1 MKKLLTITILSFFFS
16 VSVTANEE
24 RWVRLLSG
32 EDPLYPGYFYK
43 VFVDLNS
50 IKTGKEWG
58 MKGELFYQQLN
69 AFEKPV
75 KDPSGNLTLFTNL
88 LSYEV
93 NCSEVKKRKIFSQWY
108 DKKIFNNKE
117 SFNINLFYT
126 TPVPDTRSIVTENW
140 EYYDKEKPKAVG
152 KVTIREICLFKGIKI
167 KESTKGFEEIIK
179 KDPFQGKSP
188 EEKKAID
195 DLLNDSDFMKK
206 VLEDIEK
213 QKEQI
218 NN

>member
-1 MKKLLTITILSFFFS
+1 
-16 VSVTANEE
+16 
-24 RWVRLLSG
+24 
-32 EDPLYPGYFYK
+32 
-43 VFVDLNS
+43 
-50 IKTGKEWG
+50 
-58 MKGELFYQQLN
+58 MKGELFYKQLN
-69 AFEKPV
+69 AFEKPIE
-75 KDPSGNLTLFTNL
+75 DPSGNLTLFTNL

-117 SFNINLFYT
+117 SSNINLFYT
-126 TPVPDTRSIVTENW
+126 TPVPDTTSIVIGNW
-140 EYYDKEKPKAVG
+140 EYYVEAKPKALG
-152 KVTIREICLFKGIKI
+152 KVTIREICSFKGIKI
-167 KESTKGFEEIIK
+167 KESTKGSDKKIK
-179 KDPFQGKSP
+179 KIKKIKKNKKLLEGKSP

>member
-1 MKKLLTITILSFFFS
+1 
-16 VSVTANEE
+16 
-24 RWVRLLSG
+24 
-32 EDPLYPGYFYK
+32 
-43 VFVDLNS
+43 
-50 IKTGKEWG
+50 

-69 AFEKPV
+69 AFEKPI

-152 KVTIREICLFKGIKI
+152 KVTIREVCSFKGIKI
-167 KESTKGFEEIIK
+167 KESTKGFEIK
-179 KDPFQGKSP
+179 KDIKDPFEGMSP

-206 VLEDIEK
+206 ALEDIEK

>member
-1 MKKLLTITILSFFFS
+1 MKKLLGFIILSFFFS
-16 VSVTANEE
+16 VSVSANEE

-50 IKTGKEWG
+50 IKTGEEWG

-69 AFEKPV
+69 AFEKPIE
-75 KDPSGNLTLFTNL
+75 DQSGNLTLFTNL

-167 KESTKGFEEIIK
+167 KESTKGFEI
-179 KDPFQGKSP
+179 KDPFEGKSP

-195 DLLNDSDFMKK
+195 DLLNDSDFMKE
-206 VLEDIEK
+206 VLDGIEK
-213 QKEQI
+213 KT
-218 NN
+218 N